1 MLYLMLISIVLNLVS
16 IISAYS
22 IETNVES
29 IKNIIAPLSEVSS
42 QGKLLAFFGTW
53 VLTVLI
59 IILLLRRFG
68 GDWFKGSIANISGIV
83 VGIVTIPVIS
93 NFVLNTSN
101 PFKSMWFLAWI
112 VYIYYAITNKTSAGE
127 KEKFELFTG
136 TYFVISIIAAPF
148 NSLFSRTNILPES
161 ILQTLRTSGL
171 DPFFASI
178 FVVHG
183 LIAAVIFIYP
193 TIVAHKK
200 EEWKKKKEKA
210 EKEEE
215 MDRQDKMERRKIVT
229 QIRIE
234 RERTKQ
240 ILAQAGQA
248 RFAVQNAEAAAI
260 SQPQNEMVVKPFL
273 VRIAS
278 AIPIHDQILLQPIR
292 KTTTLNDKLK
302 AIENEKEARR
312 KQIKLFRDN
321 FEMTQEGKE
330 MKYLLGIYEDLI
342 KDTEEGRKKWEIH
355 LGKNWNQPL
364 FAAKFDEFKLKDDA
378 GWKIVFAKA
387 AKRGI
392 KTANYAVRKRIRE
405 LGQKRKEIITAFTKT
420 LISIEEMS
428 PNLIEQLKKEDE
440 ETDKTNDLIMNY
452 NRETIEI
459 NSALTELRTALIR
472 ASETPDGMER
482 ASLIRTKI
490 VPNFNKLIVKLAEAA
505 RYEEELQAKLKIDI
519 LSIDNAMKTKRKVFM
534 LAGFAEILKQEYGI
548 PEEVPA

>member
-1 MLYLMLISIVLNLVS
+1 M
-16 IISAYS
+16 
-22 IETNVES
+22 
-29 IKNIIAPLSEVSS
+29 
-42 QGKLLAFFGTW
+42 QG
-53 VLTVLI
+53 I
-59 IILLLRRFG
+59 CYC
-68 GDWFKGSIANISGIV
+68 
-83 VGIVTIPVIS
+83 
-93 NFVLNTSN
+93 
-101 PFKSMWFLAWI
+101 FLAWI

-273 VRIAS
+273 ARIAS

-342 KDTEEGRKKWEIH
+342 KDTEEGRKKLEEDDEIAPWEEGFMEGAH
-355 LGKNWNQPL
+355 DAGQLGK
-364 FAAKFDEFKLKDDA
+364 D
-378 GWKIVFAKA
+378 
-387 AKRGI
+387 
-392 KTANYAVRKRIRE
+392 
-405 LGQKRKEIITAFTKT
+405 
-420 LISIEEMS
+420 
-428 PNLIEQLKKEDE
+428 
-440 ETDKTNDLIMNY
+440 
-452 NRETIEI
+452 
-459 NSALTELRTALIR
+459 ALTGEPLMGADDVI
-472 ASETPDGMER
+472 EMDYEG
-482 ASLIRTKI
+482 
-490 VPNFNKLIVKLAEAA
+490 KLYRFVSRKNAEEFVK
-505 RYEEELQAKLKIDI
+505 R
-519 LSIDNAMKTKRKVFM
+519 RK
-534 LAGFAEILKQEYGI
+534 KKK
-548 PEEVPA
+548 